1 MAVVQYSDPLTE
13 ALRRYDLLTD
23 QEVRMK
29 QQAYA
34 LAGRSTTNPQLEK
47 LRADILDLGKRIERL
62 KARANRGGMRV
73 RGAVPL

>member
-1 MAVVQYSDPLTE
+1 VVQYSDQLTE

-34 LAGRSTTNPQLEK
+34 IAGRSTTNPQLDR
-47 LRADILDLGKRIERL
+47 LRADIIDLGKRIEVLR
-62 KARANRGGMRV
+62 ARAARGGIRV